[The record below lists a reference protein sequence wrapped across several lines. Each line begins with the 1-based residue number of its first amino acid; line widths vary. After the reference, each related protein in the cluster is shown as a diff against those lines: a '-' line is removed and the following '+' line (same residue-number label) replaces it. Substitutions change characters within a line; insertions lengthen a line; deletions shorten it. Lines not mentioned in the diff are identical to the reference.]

1 MTLDIPTGLGATL
14 AFLLGASVGSFACVA
29 AYRLPRDLS
38 IVSPRSF
45 CETCER
51 AIPWWANIPILAY
64 LGLRGRCVMCGAPIP
79 FRHFLAEISLGVTA
93 LYLFLAFPLP
103 DAFARFVLCAAL
115 WIVAIIDYD
124 WRLIP
129 NLITWPGM
137 LVGFL
142 AASFMMPEIGWKS
155 SLLGILFGGGVLFG
169 TGFLYQLVR
178 GREGVGLGDVWLL
191 GMVGGFLGWQGVF
204 FTLFIGSVIGAVG
217 GIALA
222 LSTGGAS
229 ASPAPLGDPATD
241 PEEADVSILRT
252 EVPFGPYLALAAGV
266 FTLFQAQLTHW
277 YLGS

>member
-1 MTLDIPTGLGATL
+1 MTLDLPGGIGAAI
-14 AFLLGASVGSFACVA
+14 AFLLGASVGSFVCVV

-38 IVSPRSF
+38 IVTPRSF
-45 CETCER
+45 CESCER

-79 FRHFLAEISLGVTA
+79 FRHFLAEFGLAIIT
-93 LYLFLAFPLP
+93 LYLYFAFPIP
-103 DAFARFVLCAAL
+103 DAFARLVLCAAL
-115 WIVAIIDYD
+115 WVVAIIDYD

-129 NLITWPGM
+129 NIITWPGT
-137 LVGFL
+137 LVGFI
-142 AASFMMPEIGWKS
+142 AASLMMPEVGWKS
-155 SLLGILFGGGVLFG
+155 SLIGIALGGGVLWG
-169 TGFLYQLVR
+169 TGYFYQLVR

-204 FTLFIGSVIGAVG
+204 FTLFFGSVIGAIG
-217 GIALA
+217 GIAFA
-222 LSTGGAS
+222 LGGGGA

-266 FTLFQAQLTHW
+266 FALFQPQLTRW
-277 YLGS
+277 YLGG

>member
-137 LVGFL
+137 LIGFL

-217 GIALA
+217 GITLA
-222 LSTGGAS
+222 LTGGVS
-229 ASPAPLGDPATD
+229 TSPGPLGDPASD

-266 FTLFQAQLTHW
+266 FALFQPQLAHW
-277 YLGS
+277 YFSR